1 MSVSLFKASG
11 VLFLACLSVTIGH
24 AQEPSAQLV
33 KALSYTP
40 RQESIEFE
48 EIDRDR
54 FGLCKIEE
62 KTRDDG
68 KGFWVTGPEGQ
79 PLRWFADTNRDNKL
93 DQWSYYNNG
102 IEVYRESDTDF
113 NGKADTYRWLNA
125 GGTRIGI
132 DRDEDSDATIDYW
145 DSISPEELTIEL
157 VNAIANE
164 DQDLF
169 ETLLISNAE
178 IALLSPGRDR
188 RTYMIEKAGDAR
200 SAFSAWAAQ
209 QTQITKD
216 SVWTNYS
223 ADRPSLEPAGTQGSE
238 KDLLYYD
245 NVVALFQ
252 ESGQSKQLVVGAI
265 AQVGNRWRLLQLPKI
280 PADGAQVDSGV
291 FSSVGHES
299 EISVPTAEGEVSE
312 SMQRFASDLQT
323 IDEKLQSGSGDKA
336 ALHSARADVLEKMI
350 RESAGA
356 ENRTIW
362 INQFAETVGAAAQLG
377 EYPGGV
383 RRLRD
388 FTKKLE
394 AINASPDE
402 VAYVVFRAISAEYN
416 YAMQQKDAKYE
427 AIQKKYLA
435 DLVGFVRKYPSTKD
449 SAEAMLQIALSA
461 EFSGELKTAKSWYEK
476 AAGGFADSLAGKK
489 ARGAL
494 SRLSMEGQR
503 FRLKSQT
510 IDGRNFDAAAMRGPV
525 IYHSWASWCDGCKA
539 EMRALKE
546 LQNKYAKEGLRIVGM
561 NFDTDSAQGKSFLS
575 QNSFPWVH
583 LYEKDG
589 LDSNMAV
596 SLGILTLPVNFV
608 VGKDG
613 RVVKTGVHWTE
624 LDAVVEDLLE

>member
-1 MSVSLFKASG
+1 MSVSLSKA
-11 VLFLACLSVTIGH
+11 VCLSLFVCLPAVNGL
-24 AQEPSAQLV
+24 AQEPSAQLI

-40 RQESIEFE
+40 RQDSIEFE
-48 EIDRDR
+48 QVDRDR
-54 FGLCKIEE
+54 YGLCKIEE

-93 DQWSYYNNG
+93 DQWSYFNNG
-102 IEVYRESDTDF
+102 IEVYRESDSDF

-125 GGTRIGI
+125 GGTRVGK
-132 DRDEDSDATIDYW
+132 DQDEDSDATIDFW
-145 DSISPEELTIEL
+145 ESISPEELTIEL
-157 VNAIANE
+157 INAIANE
-164 DQDLF
+164 DVDLF

-188 RTYMIEKAGDAR
+188 RAYMVEKAGEAR
-200 SAFSAWAAQ
+200 SAFRAWAAQ
-209 QTQITKD
+209 QTQVTKS

-252 ESGQSKQLVVGAI
+252 ESGKSKQLIVGAI

-280 PADGAQVDSGV
+280 PEDGDQVETGV

-299 EISVPTAEGEVSE
+299 EISVPTAQGEVSE
-312 SMQRFASDLQT
+312 SMQRLASDLQT
-323 IDEKLQSGSGDKA
+323 IDEKLQSGNGDKA
-336 ALHSARADVLEKMI
+336 ALHSARADVLEKMV
-350 RESAGA
+350 RDASGA
-356 ENRTIW
+356 ANRSIW
-362 INQFAETVGAAAQLG
+362 IKQFAETVGAAAQLG

-383 RRLRD
+383 KRLQD

-394 AINASPDE
+394 SIDATSDDI
-402 VAYVVFRAISAEYN
+402 AYVVFRAISADYN
-416 YAMQQKDAKYE
+416 YEMQQKDAKYE

-435 DLVGFVRKYPSTKD
+435 DLVSFVRKYPSSND

-461 EFSGELKTAKSWYEK
+461 EFSGEMATAESWYEK
-476 AAGGFADSLAGKK
+476 AASGFSGSLSGKK

-494 SRLSMEGQR
+494 ARLNMEGQR
-503 FRLKSQT
+503 FVLKSQT
-510 IDGRNFDAAAMRGPV
+510 IDGRSFDSAAMRGPV

-561 NFDTDSAQGKSFLS
+561 NFDNENAQGKAFLAK
-575 QNSFPWVH
+575 NSFPWIH
-583 LYEKDG
+583 LYEEAG

-613 RVVKTGVHWTE
+613 KVVKTGVHWTE
-624 LDAVVEDLLE
+624 LESVVEEMLE